1 MAEDRMQKNIEKRLK
16 KEMIVAD
23 VHKRQMYRS
32 PQPLVR
38 VFREKIKQTEGEQAF
53 LKYLGAEFEI
63 TEQMMTEN
71 NKMTS

>member
-1 MAEDRMQKNIEKRLK
+1 MQKNIEKRLK

-23 VHKRQMYRS
+23 VHKRQMHRS

-38 VFREKIKQTEGEQAF
+38 VFREKVKQTEGEQAF

-71 NKMTS
+71 KKMTS